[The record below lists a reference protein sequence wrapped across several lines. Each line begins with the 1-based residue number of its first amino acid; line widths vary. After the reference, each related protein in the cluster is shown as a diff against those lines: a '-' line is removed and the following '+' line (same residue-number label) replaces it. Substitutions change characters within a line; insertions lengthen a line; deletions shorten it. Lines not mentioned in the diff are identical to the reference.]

1 MADGKVIID
10 VELNEGKAVRGVDNV
25 NRRLS
30 AIVSSGRRAATSIR
44 NMVTALGLTAAAAKA
59 INMVSNALD
68 GAISRYDTLKG
79 FPAVMEQIGFSSDE
93 AQKAIQRLSDGVQGL
108 PTTLDSVA
116 KTAQRIAVMTG
127 DLDGAVE
134 TTLALNNAFI
144 ASGASVADAERGLEQ
159 YIQMLAT
166 GAVDLQSWRTLQ
178 ETMGVALN
186 DVAKAFG
193 FAGKSAQNDLYE
205 ALKSGE
211 ITFEEFNAKLIE
223 LSNQTGGFADRART
237 AAGGIRTAWTNMRTA
252 VVRGVTNI
260 LEAIDEVL
268 ADTPLQSIEN
278 VIKNIG
284 DAFFNALDGVAQFI
298 KGLKDS
304 MGEVNSFGDFV
315 RGLFQTVAENIP
327 SILQSILNKIV
338 EYHPKL
344 VEMGLTNG
352 QKIMEG
358 LLQSIPQILEAVQ
371 QFIQNFVQVFIDNMP
386 SMSETGA
393 QFMTALVDGIVL
405 MLPQLIEMGGQ
416 LISSLIETIVALL
429 PHLIET
435 GIQVLIKLVEGIIN
449 ALPSLIQ
456 AAVQIIDTAVQ
467 VILENLPKIIQAG
480 IDLLFALVDG
490 IINNLPALIQAAIE
504 LIVRLVATLIKNLPK
519 IIQAG
524 IEILLALIDG
534 LIKTIPTLVGSIP
547 KIVDAIFKAFGKV
560 NWKEIGKDIING
572 LIKGLTSLASSVWQ
586 KAQEIADGVK
596 RRIKEALKIGSPSKI
611 MIEMGEF
618 TGEGLAIGLDRTVRD
633 VMRKAQSLAQAA
645 VPEIQPLSIQPTM
658 GAVVA
663 TGTGGGSI
671 GDIYIRD
678 NVFHIREEADV
689 EKVSR
694 QLFKMALEQSRGPR
708 GRL

>member
-1 MADGKVIID
+1 
-10 VELNEGKAVRGVDNV
+10 
-25 NRRLS
+25 
-30 AIVSSGRRAATSIR
+30 
-44 NMVTALGLTAAAAKA
+44 MVTALGLTAAAAKA

-166 GAVDLQSWRTLQ
+166 GTVDLQSWRTLQ

-284 DAFFNALDGVAQFI
+284 DAFFNALDWVANGI
-298 KGLKDS
+298 KNLK
-304 MGEVNSFGDFV
+304 GEVGEINSIMDLLEGA
-315 RGLFQTVAENIP
+315 FQVFYDNFPSIMENI
-327 SILQSILNKIV
+327 INKIA
-338 EYHPKL
+338 EFFPQWY
-344 VEMGLTNG
+344 EMAAQNGLRFLEGLT
-352 QKIMEG
+352 
-358 LLQSIPQILEAVQ
+358 SVVPQLLEAVQ
-371 QFIQNFVQVFIDNMP
+371 QIIQQILMVILERLPSFVESGSQLLITLI
-386 SMSETGA
+386 E
-393 QFMTALVDGIVL
+393 GIIS
-405 MLPQLIEMGGQ
+405 MLPQLIEMGNQ
-416 LISSLIETIVALL
+416 LITTFIETVISLL
-429 PHLIET
+429 PLLLDT
-435 GIQVLIKLVEGIIN
+435 GIDVLIALVDGVIN
-449 ALPSLIQ
+449 ALPSLVD
-456 AAVQIIDTAVQ
+456 AGVQIISTAVGT
-467 VILENLPKIIQAG
+467 ILENLPKIIEAG
-480 IDLLFALVDG
+480 IDLLNALVDG
-490 IINNLPALIQAAIE
+490 IIDSLPTLLQAAIE
-504 LIVRLVATLIKNLPK
+504 LIVKLAAEIIKNLPK

-658 GAVVA
+658 GAMVA

-708 GRL
+708 GRI